1 MFHSKYFIEKS
12 GNPILDMTDLL
23 IPANFFL
30 QRNQNQNKVCGNQN
44 TIQIKNPFQTEIQ
57 NLVRGA
63 ENLIGSL
70 RYDTNR
76 MTHIKI

>member
-1 MFHSKYFIEKS
+1 MYHFKYFLWKS
-12 GNPILDMTDLL
+12 WNQILNMTDL
-23 IPANFFL
+23 FTFL
-30 QRNQNQNKVCGNQN
+30 TKEIKVCGNQN
-44 TIQIKNPFQTEIQ
+44 TIRIKNPFQTEIQ